1 MEYMIICDTGMTSY
15 IEAPDVESVIQQIF
29 RDSFKYSNFRILRA
43 DIVEIYRPVKDFHVL
58 AATVDIGLREVI
70 MTYPV
75 GYWPCE
81 NQSEGVSA

>member
-1 MEYMIICDTGMTSY
+1 MKYMVVDSCGMTSY
-15 IEAPDVESVIQQIF
+15 IEAPDVDSVIKQIL
-29 RDSFKYSNFRILRA
+29 RDSFKYSNWSILRE
-43 DIVEIYRPVKDFHVL
+43 DITEIYRPVQDFHVL

-81 NQSEGVSA
+81 HQSEGVSA